1 MKKYAMIQMEAG
13 LHSELKKFCKEHGH
27 TISGLVER
35 LVKEKLKSHPANRK
49 VLPVK
54 TSTG

>member
-1 MKKYAMIQMEAG
+1 MIQMEAG